1 MNATDQSRQ
10 TKIDAAKILDQT
22 GLINRLSKYGDAR
35 IGGSYFTDLMFDADI
50 DITVATENPR
60 ESAIGF
66 LNEAIKDRVCE
77 KYQYGDFEKFG
88 REDRPRDHIVVLML
102 QFNGRRWEIEVWFS
116 KEHYKEQLVFEDR
129 LKNLPY
135 ETKRKI
141 INLKYKRVKS
151 GISKHQLSSFDM
163 YRDFL

>member
-10 TKIDAAKILDQT
+10 TKIDATDILDQT
-22 GLINRLSKYGDAR
+22 CLINRLSKYGDAR

-50 DITVATENPR
+50 DITVATENPL
-60 ESAIGF
+60 ESAIEF
-66 LNEAIKDRVCE
+66 LNEAIKDRMCE

-88 REDRPRDHIVVLML
+88 REKRPKDHIVALVLT
-102 QFNGRRWEIEVWFS
+102 FNGRRWEIEIWFT
-116 KEHYKEQLVFEDR
+116 KEHYVEQLAIEDK
-129 LKNLPY
+129 LKCLPA
-135 ETKRKI
+135 ETKHMI
-141 INLKYKRVKS
+141 IDLKHKRAKS